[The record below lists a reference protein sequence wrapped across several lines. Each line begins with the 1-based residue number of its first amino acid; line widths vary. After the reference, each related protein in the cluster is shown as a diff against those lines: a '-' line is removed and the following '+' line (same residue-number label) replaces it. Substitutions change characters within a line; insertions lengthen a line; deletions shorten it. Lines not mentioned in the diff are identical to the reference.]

1 MLTRK
6 SLVLSTLFFS
16 CLAASAKDKK
26 KAILPVDVL
35 QAHTAWVI
43 VDPHAGVDVTDP
55 NANRIA
61 RADVESALARWGRLQ
76 PVTDPSQA
84 DLIIVIYKSN
94 GKLAQETIGGA
105 PINTPPPVIGQ
116 RTDTGISASGRAG
129 PPLQTSDPHP
139 QMEVGNP
146 DDTFAVYRGNPAYNN
161 SAAGPINP
169 LDAPPV
175 WRYTGKDA
183 LESPGVPAVNAFHKA
198 INDSEKAL
206 AGP

>member
-1 MLTRK
+1 MLNRR
-6 SLVLSTLFFS
+6 SLVLSVLFLS
-16 CLAASAKDKK
+16 CLVATAKDKK

-61 RADVESALARWGRLQ
+61 RADVETALAKWGRLM

-84 DLIIVIYKSN
+84 DIIIVIRKSN

-105 PINTPPPVIGQ
+105 PINTPPPVIAQ
-116 RTDTGISASGRAG
+116 RTDSGISASGRAG
-129 PPLQTSDPHP
+129 PPLETSDPHP
-139 QMEVGNP
+139 QMEVSSP
-146 DDTFAVYRGNPAYNN
+146 DDTFAVYRGDPNR
-161 SAAGPINP
+161 ITDQNP
-169 LDAPPV
+169 LDSPPV
-175 WRYTGKDA
+175 WRYTRKDA
-183 LESPGVPAVNAFHKA
+183 LESPGVPAVDAFRKA